1 MIFEDQYNAVIF
13 FQLEKHTSD
22 HDALN
27 KRFKTPVYER
37 LKAPL
42 YWQASAVLLK

>member
-1 MIFEDQYNAVIF
+1 MIFEDKYNAVIF
-13 FQLEKHTSD
+13 LYLEKHPSD

-27 KRFKTPVYER
+27 KRFKTRVYER
-37 LKAPL
+37 LMAPL